1 MITCHNF
8 IYILQDEMYPCSYAA
23 AHYLKKMGYAGKVYL
38 MSGSGTQYEIEAMG
52 MKCIG
57 VGVST

>member
-1 MITCHNF
+1 
-8 IYILQDEMYPCSYAA
+8 MYPCSYAA
-23 AHYLKKMGYAGKVYL
+23 AHYLKKMGYTGKVYL